1 MLSLHLERIRPFR
14 DRPYLGN
21 HKIPKAASVV
31 AIVAEPV
38 AYKAIALIV
47 TFSFAVG
54 EIQPGWTWHSGYT
67 DHRKHVCGAFQ
78 SKMRHLFGVISIVC
92 GIDLRNSLHHLCI
105 LNVASTTRNFLLS
118 GGCRCPNSLR

>member
-38 AYKAIALIV
+38 AYKAIALSA

-54 EIQPGWTWHSGYT
+54 EIQPGLDLALGGTRPCLLYT
-67 DHRKHVCGAFQ
+67 SEAADATG
-78 SKMRHLFGVISIVC
+78 M
-92 GIDLRNSLHHLCI
+92 
-105 LNVASTTRNFLLS
+105 
-118 GGCRCPNSLR
+118 